1 MRRHRNESPNGHS
14 PAMDEET
21 LIAATAIVRN
31 LAKGSDPTDIS
42 KLTLPGPN
50 TATKQAFERELAALQ
65 ARVNFLSR
73 AAHTTTNLPDTPN
86 EPGWLPSDHD
96 GARQR
101 SLPSR
106 GRNPSLP
113 PLRPPEFL
121 NGKEES
127 DEERVVS
134 GDDLGHVQAYVQK
147 QAEEIQTHKEIIRDV
162 TKRLEAS
169 QEQVQRSFSKVEH
182 EDISQL
188 RRELLKHQQA
198 NFAFQK
204 ALKEIGSVVT
214 AVANGDLSHKILI
227 HKVEMDPE
235 IRVFKETS
243 TSLGLSNLFRGS
255 LASWQTANA

>member
-1 MRRHRNESPNGHS
+1 
-14 PAMDEET
+14 MDEHT
-21 LIAATAIVRN
+21 LIAATDIVRN
-31 LAKGSDPTDIS
+31 LAKGGDPTDIS

-50 TATKQAFERELAALQ
+50 TEAKQAFERELAALQ

-73 AAHTTTNLPDTPN
+73 AASATTNLPDTPN
-86 EPGWLPSDHD
+86 EPGWYANDAPA
-96 GARQR
+96 GAR
-101 SLPSR
+101 PPAVPTR

-113 PLRPPEFL
+113 PLVRMPDFI

-127 DEERVVS
+127 DEERLVS
-134 GDDLGHVQAYVQK
+134 GEDLGHVQAFVQK
-147 QAEEIQTHKEIIRDV
+147 QAEEIQTHKEIIADV
-162 TKRLEAS
+162 SKRLEAS

-243 TSLGLSNLFRGS
+243 KLLE
-255 LASWQTANA
+255 LA